1 MEANAEIH
9 RDEKLKTLVR
19 ELALED
25 YQPPSAPSFAS
36 QDKYV
41 RLRKAG
47 SRLWLDTG
55 DAGAAEKVWSA
66 ELEALTTNNTLV
78 NQVVQTGALDG
89 VITQAARKIRE
100 AVPGIS
106 DRELIVELGFLANA
120 KLALGLVSRFGAK
133 VSVELHPDV
142 GYDIDR
148 TLAFARRY
156 REINPE
162 WFYVKVPLTPDGFV
176 AVRRLSAEG
185 IPVNF
190 TLGFSA
196 RQNYLATRFSNPA
209 FVNVFLGRL
218 NSVVEE
224 NHIGKPDNVGEKAT
238 LASDEMVQ
246 NIRVSGAAGTQQ
258 IAASIR
264 SGAQVAALAG
274 VDVLTIPP
282 KAAAQYLEMPLAA
295 EDVQPQDWRDL
306 QVEVD
311 DERFQKLWQI
321 DEQFI
326 GFVDDVVKRADA
338 VQTGADLVELSVK
351 HGVGLFHNWS
361 PEERQRIREKGK
373 IPDLSQWPDVPIDDL
388 MSLSAL
394 EAFVVD
400 QMALDQRIAGM
411 V

>member
-1 MEANAEIH
+1 MEANTAIH
-9 RDEKLKTLVR
+9 EDAKLKTIVR

-36 QDKYV
+36 RDKYV
-41 RLRKAG
+41 WLRKAG

-55 DAGAAEKVWSA
+55 DAGAAENVWSA

-89 VITQAARKIRE
+89 VITHAARKIRE
-100 AVPGIS
+100 ALPEIS
-106 DRELIVELGFLANA
+106 EQQLIVELGFLANA

-133 VSVELHPDV
+133 VSVELHPDL
-142 GYDIDR
+142 GYDIER

-156 REINPE
+156 YEISPD
-162 WFYVKVPLTPDGFV
+162 WFYIKVPMTPDAFI

-190 TLGFSA
+190 TIGFSA
-196 RQNYLATRFSNPA
+196 RQNYLAARFSNPA

-224 NHIGKPDNVGEKAT
+224 NHIGKPDNIGEKAT
-238 LASDEMVQ
+238 LASGEMVR
-246 NIRVSGAAGTQQ
+246 NIKASGAAGTHQ

-264 SGAQVAALAG
+264 NGTQVAALAG

-282 KAAAQYLEMPLAA
+282 KAAAEYLEMPVGA

-306 QVEVD
+306 KVEVD
-311 DERFQKLWQI
+311 DERFEKLWQI

-326 GFVDDVVKRADA
+326 GFVDEVVKRGDGIQA
-338 VQTGADLVELSVK
+338 GADLVELSVK
-351 HGVGLFHNWS
+351 HAVGLFHDWS
-361 PEERQRIREKGK
+361 MEDRQRIREKGK
-373 IPDLSQWPDVPIDDL
+373 IPDLSQWPDAPIDDL